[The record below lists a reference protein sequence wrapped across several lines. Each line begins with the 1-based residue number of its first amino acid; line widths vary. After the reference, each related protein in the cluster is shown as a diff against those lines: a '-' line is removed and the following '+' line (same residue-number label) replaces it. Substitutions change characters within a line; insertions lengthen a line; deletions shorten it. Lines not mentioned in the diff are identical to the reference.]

1 MRFINLK
8 LFLKERGLS
17 QKELVRETG
26 LPQSSVSYIENGY
39 QEVSESHLELL
50 KKAYPDVDF
59 TPYFYESDHY
69 PYSAVAKALH
79 EDDIRKFEGDWST
92 PNPICHIGKYQV
104 LLKMGRISISFDGD
118 MILDRNDGTFETLG
132 YHFIE
137 PERLQSD
144 SLINGLTEKEW
155 FDDELLEDFK
165 RCYLIACGLTGKVPV
180 PQIKGN
186 Y

>member
-1 MRFINLK
+1 
-8 LFLKERGLS
+8 
-17 QKELVRETG
+17 
-26 LPQSSVSYIENGY
+26 
-39 QEVSESHLELL
+39 
-50 KKAYPDVDF
+50 
-59 TPYFYESDHY
+59 
-69 PYSAVAKALH
+69 
-79 EDDIRKFEGDWST
+79 
-92 PNPICHIGKYQV
+92 
-104 LLKMGRISISFDGD
+104 MGRISISFDGD

>member
-8 LFLKERGLS
+8 LFRKERGLS

-50 KKAYPDVDF
+50 KRAYPDVDF

-69 PYSAVAKALH
+69 PYSAVAKARH

-92 PNPICHIGKYQV
+92 PVSYTH
-104 LLKMGRISISFDGD
+104 L
-118 MILDRNDGTFETLG
+118 TL
-132 YHFIE
+132 
-137 PERLQSD
+137 PTTAR
-144 SLINGLTEKEW
+144 
-155 FDDELLEDFK
+155 
-165 RCYLIACGLTGKVPV
+165 V
-180 PQIKGN
+180 
-186 Y
+186 